1 MLIFFSDGRLGNQ
14 IFQFMFLKTISKR
27 NELIVCFNMKV
38 FFETFDFNKH
48 YVLHT
53 SNKYICYLFQNIFI
67 SRLIKPL
74 CKKGIIT
81 YILQKRDNN
90 FLPLPEW
97 EERSGLLSN
106 IRYVNTDFFQSET
119 FLLQK
124 RHPNYKLKMNFC

>member
-1 MLIFFSDGRLGNQ
+1 MLP
-14 IFQFMFLKTISKR
+14 
-27 NELIVCFNMKV
+27 
-38 FFETFDFNKH
+38 
-48 YVLHT
+48 
-53 SNKYICYLFQNIFI
+53 FQNIFI

-74 CKKGIIT
+74 VKGDNYLYST
-81 YILQKRDNN
+81 KRDNN